1 MPFRIVGS
9 HEYLSAL
16 SNLIPLTNGST
27 AEELEVYNSIV
38 AQQDEFSFFSGVV
51 LAAANNQEYRKDKK
65 GPLLT
70 EGFRR
75 RGLAWLMALARVEL
89 GATLSM
95 YGKVP
100 SSFDVM
106 APDGFGR
113 SEYFNLLVN
122 DVAVHVNALKTDP
135 LLLKKSG
142 KKAGADSE
150 TAAYWRRLK
159 IVNDMLLSART
170 AENGKF
176 LESAN
181 FYLAAVNRFA
191 KLLERNARLA
201 TKDSVETS
209 TSFEDSSRTTSSTTT
224 TPVRG
229 TVRAVSPI
237 TRACQRSFL
246 GRYGRQPG
254 R

>member
-1 MPFRIVGS
+1 MK
-9 HEYLSAL
+9 
-16 SNLIPLTNGST
+16 
-27 AEELEVYNSIV
+27 VYNAIV
-38 AQQDEFSFFSGVV
+38 AEQDEFSFFSGVV
-51 LAAANNQEYRKDKK
+51 LAAANNQGYRDDRKA
-65 GPLLT
+65 T
-70 EGFRR
+70 EVTERFRK

-95 YGKVP
+95 YGKVQN
-100 SSFDVM
+100 SFDLM
-106 APDGFGR
+106 APDGYGR
-113 SEYFNLLVN
+113 SEYFDLLVN
-122 DVAVHVNALKTDP
+122 DVAVHINALKTDP

-159 IVNDMLLSART
+159 IVNDMLLSARI

-181 FYLAAVNRFA
+181 HYLTAVNRFA
-191 KLLERNARLA
+191 KMLELNARKA

-209 TSFEDSSRTTSSTTT
+209 TSFEDSSTTT
-224 TPVRG
+224 NSTSKIPVRG

-246 GRYGRQPG
+246 GRYGRRPG